1 MALPPR
7 FLDELRDRIPVSD
20 VVGRRVRLIRA
31 GREYKACCPFHKEKT
46 PSFYVNDDKG
56 FFHCFGCGAHGDVIG
71 FVMRHDNL
79 EFMEAVEALAS
90 TIGLPVPKPTPEEA
104 RRAERQKGLY
114 ELVEAAVAFFRE
126 RLAASEGAAARA
138 YLEERGLTPDDVER
152 FRLGYAPADGRAL
165 LERLKAEGFEQDQVL
180 EAGLARR
187 PDDGRAPYAFFR
199 NRLMFPVADRRGRPV
214 AFGARLLDGDG
225 PKYINSPDTPLFH
238 KGQLLYGLSRARQ
251 AVQQGHPV
259 IVAEGYM
266 DVISLVR
273 AGWRGAVAPLGTAL
287 TEPQIAELWR
297 LAPVPVLCFD
307 GDEAGRRA
315 AWRAIDRVLPG
326 LKPDHSVSVAF
337 LPPGEDPDSLIRSRG
352 SDAFRPV
359 LEQAKPLAQAIW
371 ERAVEG
377 RRLDTPEAKAGLRAV
392 LEATAGEIG
401 DAAVREF
408 YRREIRQR
416 LDQAFP
422 WRPGVDRQ
430 RRGGFGQAGRFGG
443 RRDGFGG
450 AGSGHGPAP
459 HAPGPDQGIAA
470 CILLAVVISH
480 PTLAEEV
487 GEALASLEMPDPSL
501 DALKQEV
508 IAVTAAG
515 AGLDSQELR
524 DHLCQTGHGRA
535 LERVAEDRIAILAPF
550 ARPAAS
556 LRQARAG
563 WHGIWRQIEA
573 RRAGQD
579 LKAAQDAFARDPTA
593 ENLARL
599 RALQAQTL
607 AAAAHGADGGAEEE
621 YRSGGGL
628 SGGAGASDGGI
639 GGEEWS

>member
-20 VVGRRVRLIRA
+20 VVGRRVRLTRA

-56 FFHCFGCGAHGDVIG
+56 FFHCFGCGAHGDVIA
-71 FVMRHDNL
+71 FVMRHDSL
-79 EFMEAVEALAS
+79 GFMEAVESLAS
-90 TIGLPVPKPTPEEA
+90 AIGLAVPKPSPEEA
-104 RRAERQKGLY
+104 RRAERQKGLHD
-114 ELVEAAVAFFRE
+114 LIEAAVGFFTE
-126 RLAASEGAAARA
+126 RLAASDGAAARA
-138 YLEERGLTPDDVER
+138 YLEDRGLDRETAR
-152 FRLGYAPADGRAL
+152 QFRLGYAPADGRAL
-165 LERLKAEGFEQDQVL
+165 LEHLKASGFEEDQIL

-187 PDDGRAPYAFFR
+187 PDDGRAAYAFFR

-214 AFGARLLDGDG
+214 AFGARRLEGDG

-238 KGQLLYGLSRARQ
+238 KGQLLYGLSRARK
-251 AVQQGHPV
+251 AVQQGHAV

-266 DVISLVR
+266 DVIGLVR

-326 LKPDHSVSVAF
+326 LKPDHSVSVVF

-352 SDAFRPV
+352 ADAFRTV
-359 LEQAKPLAQAIW
+359 LAQARPLAQTIW
-371 ERAVEG
+371 ERALEG
-377 RRLDTPEAKAGLRAV
+377 RRLETPEAKAGLRAA
-392 LEATAGEIG
+392 LETTAQEIG
-401 DAAVREF
+401 DAAVRDF
-408 YRREIRQR
+408 YRREFRQR

-422 WRPGVDRQ
+422 WRPGAGRD
-430 RRGGFGQAGRFGG
+430 RRGAGQGRRFGG
-443 RRDGFGG
+443 GREG
-450 AGSGHGPAP
+450 AAAAAGPRP
-459 HAPGPDQGIAA
+459 SPRGPGPDQGIAA

-487 GEALASLEMPDPSL
+487 GEVLASVEMPDPAL

-515 AGLDSQELR
+515 AGLDSSELR

-535 LERVAEDRIAILAPF
+535 LARVADDKIAILAPF
-550 ARPAAS
+550 SRPTAS

-563 WHGIWRQIEA
+563 WHDIWRQIEA

-579 LKAAQDAFARDPTA
+579 LKAAQDAFSRDPTA

-607 AAAAHGADGGAEEE
+607 AAAAHGAGGGADADYGSGDGPMGSVGAADDGGE
-621 YRSGGGL
+621 
-628 SGGAGASDGGI
+628 
-639 GGEEWS
+639 GEGWPA

>member
-1 MALPPR
+1 
-7 FLDELRDRIPVSD
+7 
-20 VVGRRVRLIRA
+20 
-31 GREYKACCPFHKEKT
+31 
-46 PSFYVNDDKG
+46 
-56 FFHCFGCGAHGDVIG
+56 
-71 FVMRHDNL
+71 
-79 EFMEAVEALAS
+79 
-90 TIGLPVPKPTPEEA
+90 
-104 RRAERQKGLY
+104 
-114 ELVEAAVAFFRE
+114 
-126 RLAASEGAAARA
+126 
-138 YLEERGLTPDDVER
+138 
-152 FRLGYAPADGRAL
+152 
-165 LERLKAEGFEQDQVL
+165 
-180 EAGLARR
+180 
-187 PDDGRAPYAFFR
+187 
-199 NRLMFPVADRRGRPV
+199 
-214 AFGARLLDGDG
+214 
-225 PKYINSPDTPLFH
+225 
-238 KGQLLYGLSRARQ
+238 
-251 AVQQGHPV
+251 
-259 IVAEGYM
+259 M

-621 YRSGGGL
+621 YRSRRRHL
-628 SGGAGASDGGI
+628 GGAGASDGVGI
-639 GGEEWS
+639 GGEESVVMTASAGHCGRGRWAADPGGRGSGLAGGGQTERCLGDHPDSASSADAARAASSPERVRRGAQGGRPGPSSVERRRRHTGGDGLQQTGLRRRVRADPFAELGTARTKNCRFRTRPCLRALSSAVPVF